1 MESLESPGCCSV
13 ITRVGESLTQS
24 HSNMV
29 RTLTTTPDSPGIQ
42 PLTLQLLVPSL
53 PLKADGCCSL
63 VDEALEAGILAL
75 LYRAAGWLNGD
86 DRASEA
92 CTVRY

>member
-1 MESLESPGCCSV
+1 MLLRHYTGGFKPYSEPLK
-13 ITRVGESLTQS
+13 
-24 HSNMV
+24 NMV
-29 RTLTTTPDSPGIQ
+29 WTLTATPDSPGIQ

-92 CTVRY
+92 CMVRY